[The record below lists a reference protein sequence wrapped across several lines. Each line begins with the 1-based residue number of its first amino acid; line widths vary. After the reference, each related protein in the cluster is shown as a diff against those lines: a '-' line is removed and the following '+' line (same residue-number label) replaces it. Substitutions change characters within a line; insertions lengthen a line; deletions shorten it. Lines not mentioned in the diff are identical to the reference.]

1 MARNVNPGK
10 TTHILNFIRQFS
22 ADHGFGP
29 TIREVK
35 DAVGLKST
43 STVFNYLTR
52 MERDGLVSSIPGT
65 PRSLRVLEPRL
76 EEETGADG
84 GAVLNC
90 KFKFPE
96 GTFPVSVI
104 AMVSDGKAESITPVT
119 AEQVEVLRM
128 GASKCAR

>member
-1 MARNVNPGK
+1 MMARNVNQGK
-10 TTHILNFIRQFS
+10 TAQILNFIRQFS
-22 ADHGFGP
+22 VDHGFGP

-35 DAVGLKST
+35 NAVGLKST

-52 MERDGLVSSIPGT
+52 MERDGLVSSIHGT

-119 AEQVEVLRM
+119 AEQVKVLCM
-128 GASKCAR
+128 GASK

>member
-1 MARNVNPGK
+1 MARNVNQGK
-10 TTHILNFIRQFS
+10 TTQILNFIRQFS

-104 AMVSDGKAESITPVT
+104 AVVSDGKAESITPVT